1 MCIYIYIY
9 IHLYI
14 YIYTTCWR
22 TPICL
27 HFSWSSMEF
36 TWGDWCFTCH
46 LHGEIKFGS
55 NELAS
60 GLASQGSESTPPHK
74 FDFSLKIK

>member
-1 MCIYIYIY
+1 MVPATAFIIFV
-9 IHLYI
+9 IHYVFKAHF
-14 YIYTTCWR
+14 
-22 TPICL
+22 PICL